1 MNSKYFQ
8 KSYIIIIIFLILVSF
23 KFKDFSSNQNLII
36 DKQDDKN
43 KKEWAKVDSLE
54 KKGLPKS
61 ALKIVDGIYKKSKK
75 TNNSPQF
82 IKALTY
88 KLKLINQTTENGFDN
103 LIIDTKKEAQ
113 LSTFPNNAILNSM
126 LSEMYYMYYQANRWK
141 FYKRSQTVN
150 FDNKDLSTWD
160 LNAILEKIIYHYK
173 ASLSKS
179 NKLQLVPI
187 NKYDDII
194 IKGDKSKNV
203 RPTLYDFLAFRA
215 VDFFSK
221 TELSVIRPADMFQL
235 KENFYFDDANL
246 FAKKNITTTDTLS
259 LHFYA
264 INILQDLLNFRLK
277 NNNEDA
283 LIDVDLKRLT
293 FAYKFSV
300 NEKKDSLYI
309 SELKKLHSKYQT
321 NPYSSEISYL
331 KAQFYN
337 KRAKKYNSKFE
348 ETSIYKF
355 DNKTAFD
362 ICNRTINKFPKTNG
376 AEKCKNLKSQIERK
390 DLTFN
395 FEKNVVPGK
404 NFAVKTNYQNETNA
418 FLKIVT
424 YDKEKINNSKRNY
437 SREKL
442 YDKYIKN
449 AKTIWSS
456 SINMPKD
463 NDLNSH
469 SLEFIIDKLNVGQY
483 VLIVADNKDFS
494 YDGNIVSFDM
504 FTVTN
509 LSYIK
514 RQKHDGT
521 IQLFVL
527 NRTTGKPIGKV
538 NAQIFYRK
546 YNYKTRKSEK
556 TKGKNYIS
564 DKQGFFE
571 IEPSQNNKNFTIDFS
586 YNNDYLSTNNTF
598 YSYKN
603 SIRKNIITRTFFFTD
618 RAIYRPGQTVHFK
631 GIVIENDGDKN
642 SIIPNYSS
650 TIMFKDVNYKNISKL
665 NLKTNEFGTF
675 SGSFQIPQNTLNG
688 LMQIRNNRGSVSF
701 SVEEYKRPKFFVKFN
716 PLKGNYLLNNKILI
730 TGFAKSYA
738 GSNLTNASVKY
749 TVERTPLW
757 DFKYFYPYIN
767 SKKIII
773 KNGVCTTNSNGEFKI
788 EFTAIPD
795 LSVPKTSDAAFNY
808 NIIVD
813 VTDINGETQSADK
826 NISVAYN
833 ALKVDLDIPEKLNK
847 EKYLSTKI
855 ITQNYNNEF
864 IPAKG
869 DIKIYRLKEPEIIL
883 RNRLWEKPD
892 KFIYN
897 NLDWDSKYP
906 NNIYKDE
913 KTELEKLDITANI
926 KFDTKKNEKIKIKNI
941 NKWES
946 GKYLVEIFST
956 DLWGNKIV
964 AKKYFT
970 LYSPNDKKVPFKT
983 IDWFHAI
990 KDKGEPGENAVFVIG
1005 TSLEKINILYDI
1017 ESKNKIISSKNI
1029 QLKNNQQTIK
1039 IPITENFRGNFSVH
1053 FTFIYNNRIYKHNA
1067 LVTVPYTNKKLDFEF
1082 STFKNKLLPG
1092 ESEEWKIKIKNNAG
1106 EKIVAEMMAD
1116 LYDASLDKFKKNI
1129 WNFNIY
1135 KNYYSSLSWET
1146 NTFYATRSNS
1156 IYKNIN
1162 KYYSFPTDTY
1172 NRFNWFGFN
1181 YYRPLMYKST
1191 NRMMAGEKSMPE
1203 VLVLEEELEEELS
1216 IAPPKTEQA
1225 YGEQDKQK
1233 EEPNKK
1239 NILEELNLIKART
1252 NFNETA
1258 FFYPNLKTDDNGDV
1272 TIKFTM
1278 PDALTKWRLMCFSH
1292 TKNLEYGFIDKEII
1306 TQKTLMVLPNIP
1318 RFFRQGDTIVFPVKI
1333 SNLSD
1338 EKISGNTVLQF
1349 FETLSSDTL
1358 KNLIIDKQIIKP
1370 FTIDANGNTLVNW
1383 KLKIPDDIQIVDY
1396 KIIAKAGNFSDAQ
1409 QDVIPVLSNRMLVTE
1424 SMPLPIRKKGTKNF
1438 TFDKLINSKKSKT
1451 LQNYKLTLE
1460 FTQNPAWY
1468 AIQALPYLMEPNNE
1482 SSQNI
1487 FSRYYANILAS
1498 HIVNSSPKIKK
1509 IFDHWRDSQ
1518 TSIELLSNLEKNQEL
1533 KSLLLKETPWVLN
1546 AENESQRKK
1555 QIALFFQVN
1564 KMSNELN
1571 NALNKLK
1578 KMQTANGGWSWFDGM
1593 PESRYITQNIVSGFG
1608 HLLKLN
1614 VINDDDAELKNMLT
1628 KAITYLDNRINDDY
1642 KKLKKYYKGKKLDK
1656 KHISGIQINY
1666 LYARSFFN
1674 NIPIN
1679 KDNQEAFNYYKNQ
1692 AAKFWTQNNKYLQGM
1707 TALALY
1713 RYDDKKT
1720 PYDIIKSL
1728 NEYAQHSDEM
1738 GMYWKDVSLGY
1749 YWYQAPIETQALM
1762 IELYNEVAKDDLAVK
1777 DLQVWLLK
1785 QKQTQDWR
1793 TPKATVEAVYAL
1805 LLQGTDMLTSENE
1818 VKISLGDIKI
1828 EAEKSNLIKQ
1838 EKGTGY
1844 FKTSWSKNEIK
1855 PQMGN
1860 VTLTSNDDHL
1870 AWGAVYWQYFEQLD
1884 KITSHKTPL
1893 SITKKLFI
1901 EKKTKSGKVIEP
1913 VGNTK
1918 LKVGNKVIVR
1928 IEIRVDRQMEYV
1940 HMKDMRAACFEPV
1953 NVISRY
1959 KYQEGLGYYE
1969 TTKDASTDFF
1979 FSYLP
1984 KGSYVFEYPLRVNF
1998 KGSFISGIT
2007 TLQCMYAP
2015 EFSSHSEG
2023 FKVGVGE

>member
-1 MNSKYFQ
+1 MNSKHFQ
-8 KSYIIIIIFLILVSF
+8 KPYIIIIIFLILVSF
-23 KFKDFSSNQNLII
+23 KFKDSSSNQNSII

-61 ALKIVDGIYKKSKK
+61 ALEIVEAIYKNAKQ
-75 TNNSPQF
+75 TNNSPQL
-82 IKALTY
+82 IKAITY
-88 KLKLINQTTENGFDN
+88 KLKFINQTTENNFGN

-126 LSEMYYMYYQANRWK
+126 LAEMYYMYYKANRWK
-141 FYKRSQTVN
+141 FYNRSQTVN
-150 FDNKDLSTWD
+150 FDNNDLSTWD
-160 LNAILEKIIYHYK
+160 LNTILSTIIYHYK
-173 ASLSKS
+173 ASLTERD
-179 NKLQLVPI
+179 KLQKISI
-187 NKYDDII
+187 NKYEDII
-194 IKGDKSKNV
+194 IKGNKSKKA

-215 VDFFSK
+215 IDFFSK
-221 TELSVIRPADMFQL
+221 TELSVSRPADIFQL
-235 KENFYFDDANL
+235 KDEFYFDDANI

-264 INILQDLLNFRLK
+264 VNVLQDLLNFRLK
-277 NNNEDA
+277 NKNEEAFIDA
-283 LIDVDLKRLT
+283 DLKRLT

-309 SELKKLHSKYQT
+309 SELKKLHSKFQT

-331 KAQFYN
+331 KALFYN
-337 KRAKKYNSKFE
+337 KRAKKYNNKYK
-348 ETSIYKF
+348 ETSIYKN

-362 ICNRTINKFPKTNG
+362 ICNRTINKFPKTKG
-376 AEKCKNLKSQIERK
+376 AEKCKNLKAQIEIK
-390 DLTFN
+390 NISFN
-395 FEKNVVPGK
+395 LEKNIVPDK
-404 NFAVKTNYQNETNA
+404 NFAVKINYKNETNA

-424 YDKEKINNSKRNY
+424 YDKEKIENSKRNY
-437 SREKL
+437 SREEL

-463 NDLNSH
+463 NDFNSH

-483 VLIVADNKDFS
+483 VLIVADNKDFL

-514 RQKHDGT
+514 RQKSDGT
-521 IQLFVL
+521 IQFFVL
-527 NRTTGKPIGKV
+527 NRTTGETISNV
-538 NAQIFYRK
+538 NAQVFYRK
-546 YNYKTRKSEK
+546 YDYKTRKSEK
-556 TKGKNYIS
+556 IKGGNYIS
-564 DKQGFFE
+564 DKNGFFE
-571 IEPSQNNKNFTIDFS
+571 IRPGQNSKNFTLDFS

-603 SIRKNIITRTFFFTD
+603 SIRKNVITKTFFFTD

-631 GIVIENDGDKN
+631 GIVIENEGDKN
-642 SIIPNYSS
+642 NIIPNYTS
-650 TIMFKDVNYKNISKL
+650 TIFFKDVNYKNISKL

-675 SGSFQIPQNTLNG
+675 SGSFQIPKNTLNG
-688 LMQIRNNRGSVSF
+688 LMQIKNNKGSVAF

-716 PLKGNYLLNNKILI
+716 PLKGNYLLNNKISI

-757 DFKYFYPYIN
+757 QVKYYYPYIN
-767 SKKIII
+767 SKNVII
-773 KNGVCTTNSNGEFKI
+773 KNSVCTTNSNGEFKI

-795 LSVPKTSDAAFNY
+795 LSIPKSNNTAFNY
-808 NIIVD
+808 FITVD

-826 NISVAYN
+826 NISIAYN
-833 ALKVDLDIPEKLNK
+833 ALKIDLDLPEKLNK
-847 EKYLSTKI
+847 DEYSSTKI
-855 ITQNYNNEF
+855 ITKNYNDEF

-869 DIKIYRLKEPEIIL
+869 EIKIYKLQEPDITL
-883 RNRLWEKPD
+883 RKRLWNKPD
-892 KFIYN
+892 KFIYTQKN
-897 NLDWDSKYP
+897 WYSKYP
-906 NNIYKDE
+906 NNIYRDE
-913 KTELEKLDITANI
+913 NVNKNLKKLNITADI
-926 KFDTKKNEKIKIKNI
+926 KFDTKQNKTATIKDVKSW
-941 NKWES
+941 KS
-946 GKYLVEIFST
+946 GKYVAEIYSKDIF
-956 DLWGNKIV
+956 GNNIIT
-964 AKKYFT
+964 KKYFT
-970 LYSPNDKKVPFKT
+970 LYSPHDKKVPYKT
-983 IDWFHAI
+983 IDWFTAI
-990 KDKGEPGENAVFVIG
+990 KDNGEPGEDAVFLIG
-1005 TSLEKINILYDI
+1005 TSLKKVNILYDV

-1039 IPITENFRGNFSVH
+1039 IPITEDLRGNFSVH

-1092 ESEEWKIKIKNNAG
+1092 VSEEWKIKIKNNAG
-1106 EKIVAEMMAD
+1106 EKVMAEMMAD

-1135 KNYYSSLSWET
+1135 KNYYSSLSWKT

-1156 IYKNIN
+1156 IYKNVN
-1162 KYYSFPTDTY
+1162 KYFSFPSDTY
-1172 NRFNWFGFN
+1172 DSFNWFGFS
-1181 YYRPLMYKST
+1181 YYGRIMYKST
-1191 NRMMAGEKSMPE
+1191 KRMMTGEKSVPE
-1203 VLVLEEELEEELS
+1203 ALEEEMEEVSLVSPITKQEV
-1216 IAPPKTEQA
+1216 
-1225 YGEQDKQK
+1225 GESDKQK
-1233 EEPNKK
+1233 QETDKK
-1239 NILEELNLIKART
+1239 NILKELNLIKART

-1292 TKNLEYGFIDKEII
+1292 TKDLEYGFINKEII

-1318 RFFRQGDTIVFPVKI
+1318 RFFRQGDTIIFPVKI

-1338 EKISGNTVLQF
+1338 KKISGNAILQF
-1349 FETLSSDTL
+1349 FETFSADTL
-1358 KNLIIDKQIIKP
+1358 KNIIIDEKIIKP

-1383 KLKIPDDIQIVDY
+1383 KLKIPNNLNIIDY

-1424 SMPLPIRKKGTKNF
+1424 SLPLPIRKKGTKNF
-1438 TFDKLINSKKSKT
+1438 MFTKLLNSEKSKT

-1460 FTQNPAWY
+1460 FTQNPIWY
-1468 AIQALPYLMEPNNE
+1468 AIQALPYLMEHSNE
-1482 SSQNI
+1482 CSQEI

-1498 HIVNSSPKIKK
+1498 HIVNSSPKIKTV
-1509 IFDHWRDSQ
+1509 FDHWRNSK

-1555 QIALFFQVN
+1555 QIALLFQLN

-1578 KMQTANGGWSWFDGM
+1578 TMQTANGGWSWFDGM

-1628 KAITYLDNRINDDY
+1628 KAISYLDNRINDDY
-1642 KKLKKYYKGKKLDK
+1642 QKLKKYYKGKNLEK

-1674 NIPIN
+1674 NIPISKN
-1679 KDNQEAFNYYKNQ
+1679 NNQAFNYYKNQ

-1713 RYDDKKT
+1713 RYDDNKT

-1762 IELYNEVAKDDLAVK
+1762 IELYNEVAKDTLAVN

-1805 LLQGTDMLTSENE
+1805 LLQGTDMLTNENE

-1828 EAEKSNLIKQ
+1828 EPKKSNLIKQ

-1913 VGNTK
+1913 VNNKK
-1918 LKVGNKVIVR
+1918 LKVGDKVIVR
-1928 IEIRVDRQMEYV
+1928 IEIKVDRQMEYV
-1940 HMKDMRAACFEPV
+1940 HMKDMRAACFEPM

-1959 KYQEGLGYYE
+1959 KYQDGLGYYE

-1998 KGSFISGIT
+1998 NGSFISGIT
-2007 TLQCMYAP
+2007 TIQCM
-2015 EFSSHSEG
+2015 
-2023 FKVGVGE
+2023 